1 MKEISNEKVI
11 KWAVILNS
19 VLKVK
24 PTFKKEAQENI
35 EFSEIHV
42 GEGLRLDLWN
52 RSLGNYS

>member
-35 EFSEIHV
+35 
-42 GEGLRLDLWN
+42 
-52 RSLGNYS
+52 